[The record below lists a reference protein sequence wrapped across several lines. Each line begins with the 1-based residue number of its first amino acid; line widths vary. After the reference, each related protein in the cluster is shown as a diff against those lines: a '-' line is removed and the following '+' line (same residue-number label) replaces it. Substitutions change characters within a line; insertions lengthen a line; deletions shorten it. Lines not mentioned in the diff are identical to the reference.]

1 MDEMRR
7 LIVTEQ
13 TLAVLER
20 RLETEQGGSKMIGEK
35 AIEEKR
41 DKQVARELRALE
53 GEIAAIEMQIADMT
67 SALEAVLTP
76 AEVPEPALGEMQVPS
91 DLVPLA
97 AYIAGLRRR
106 ANMISER
113 VASMTVRLEV

>member
-20 RLETEQGGSKMIGEK
+20 RLETEQGGSKM
-35 AIEEKR
+35 IEEKR

-97 AYIAGLRRR
+97 AHIAGLRRR

-113 VASMTVRLEV
+113 LASMTVRLEV